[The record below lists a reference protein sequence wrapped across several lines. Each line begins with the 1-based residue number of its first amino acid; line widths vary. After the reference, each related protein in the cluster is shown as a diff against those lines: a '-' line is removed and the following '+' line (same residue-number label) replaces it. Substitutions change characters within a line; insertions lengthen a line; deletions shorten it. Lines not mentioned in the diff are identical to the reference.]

1 MALHVAMLT
10 MSAYG
15 HVNPFLPIAAEHRR
29 RGDRVTFAVGE
40 RFADEVR
47 ATGATLLPYGSD
59 LIARVGKPEPPAAAA
74 RARFAMLREELRDGI
89 ARLLATEPHVVIY
102 DSLLQIMG
110 GPEVSEMPLP
120 RVALSPTFAFPDG
133 ITVQEL
139 FRHMA
144 VPAHDGLRESA
155 IAAFIAESTA
165 AFRAEPVTLVT
176 IPRSYQPDGDAFD
189 ARYRFIGP
197 SLRDEAVGDFPLP
210 PADGRPRVFVSLGT
224 VAWDQ
229 PEFYRAVFAA
239 LAERDWQA
247 VVSTGRTD
255 PATIGPAPA
264 NVIARP
270 HVPQLAVLRQSDV
283 FVSHGGMN
291 STMESLR
298 LGVPLVVAPR
308 MADQFRNAERV
319 QELGL
324 GRSLA
329 HVEQTPATLLAAI
342 DAVLADDAYRQ
353 RVAAMQIEMVAAG
366 GATAAVDA
374 VHEFMEAG
382 VGV

>member
-1 MALHVAMLT
+1 MPLHVAMLT

-15 HVNPFLPIAAEHRR
+15 HVNPFLPIAAEHVR

-40 RFADEVR
+40 RFGDEVR

-59 LIARVGKPEPPAAAA
+59 LMARIGKSEPSAAAA
-74 RARFAMLREELRDGI
+74 RTRFATLREDLRDGI
-89 ARLLATEPHVVIY
+89 ARLLATEPDVVVY
-102 DSLLQIMG
+102 DALLQIMG
-110 GPEVSEMPLP
+110 GPEVSELPLP

-133 ITVQEL
+133 ITVKEL

-144 VPAHDGLRESA
+144 FPAQDGLREPA
-155 IAAFIAESTA
+155 IAAFIEQSTN

-176 IPRSYQPDGDAFD
+176 IPKSYQPDGDAFD

-210 PADGRPRVFVSLGT
+210 PADGRPRMFVSLGT
-224 VAWDQ
+224 VASDQ
-229 PEFYRAVFAA
+229 PDFYRAVFAA

-247 VVSTGRTD
+247 VVSTGRAD
-255 PATIGPAPA
+255 PAAIGPAPA

-270 HVPQLAVLRQSDV
+270 HVPQLAVLRQTDV

-291 STMESLR
+291 STMESVR

-329 HVEQTPATLLAAI
+329 QVEQTPETLLAAI
-342 DAVLADDAYRQ
+342 EGVLADVAYRR
-353 RVAAMQIEMVAAG
+353 RVAAMQTEMIAAG
-366 GATAAVDA
+366 GAEAAVDA
-374 VHEFMEAG
+374 VHEFMGAA
-382 VGV
+382 VAA

>member
-1 MALHVAMLT
+1 MPLHVAMLT

-15 HVNPFLPIAAEHRR
+15 HVNPFLPIAAEHVR

-40 RFADEVR
+40 RFAAEVR

-59 LIARVGKPEPPAAAA
+59 LMARIGKLEPTADAA
-74 RARFAMLREELRDGI
+74 RARFATLRDDLRDGI
-89 ARLLATEPHVVIY
+89 ARLLATEPDVVVY

-110 GPEVSEMPLP
+110 APEVGEMPLP

-133 ITVQEL
+133 ITVKDL
-139 FRHMA
+139 FCHMA
-144 VPAHDGLRESA
+144 FPAQDGLRASA
-155 IAAFIAESTA
+155 IASFVERSTA
-165 AFRAEPVTLVT
+165 AFHAEPVTLVT
-176 IPRSYQPDGDAFD
+176 IPKSYQPDGDAFD

-210 PADGRPRVFVSLGT
+210 PDDGRPRVFVSLGT
-224 VAWDQ
+224 VASDQ
-229 PEFYRAVFAA
+229 PDFYRAVFAA

-255 PATIGPAPA
+255 PDAIGPVPA
-264 NVIARP
+264 NVVARP
-270 HVPQLAVLRQSDV
+270 HVPQLAVLRQTDV

-298 LGVPLVVAPR
+298 LGVPLVVTPQ

-319 QELGL
+319 AELGL

-329 HVEQTPATLLAAI
+329 HVALTPEALLAATE
-342 DAVLADDAYRQ
+342 AVLADDGYRR
-353 RVAAMQIEMVAAG
+353 RVAAMQAEIIEAG
-366 GATAAVDA
+366 GAPAAVDA
-374 VHEFMEAG
+374 VHAYMAAG
-382 VGV
+382 VPA